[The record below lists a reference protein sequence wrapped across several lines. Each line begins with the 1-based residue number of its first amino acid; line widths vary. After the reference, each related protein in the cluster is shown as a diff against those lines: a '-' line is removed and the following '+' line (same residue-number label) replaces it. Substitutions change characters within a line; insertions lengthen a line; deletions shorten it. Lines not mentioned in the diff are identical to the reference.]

1 MVVFRFK
8 LKWFLKIVINGKIE
22 NIFLNLDIREFWK
35 IYFILYIK
43 NLL

>member
-1 MVVFRFK
+1 MVVFWFK

-22 NIFLNLDIREFWK
+22 NIFLNLGKREFWK